1 MEQQKVKTV
10 SMFTTEP
17 KYIALIYTARKAIWI
32 QHFINKLKL
41 DIVPEI
47 ELFGDNKM
55 SITLTKN
62 IESQYQTKY
71 IDI

>member
-1 MEQQKVKTV
+1 MM
-10 SMFTTEP
+10 SIFTTEP
-17 KYIALIYTARKAIWI
+17 KYIALIYAAKEAIWI

-41 DIVPEI
+41 NIVPEI

-62 IESQYQTKY
+62 VESQHQTKY
-71 IDI
+71 INV